1 MAFAKFT
8 KLVIKKN
15 VTTPINIATGIEK
28 ADKLVIARAKLLLI
42 IEPISV
48 VTKHVLLIQKQ
59 ASSLLQ

>member
-28 ADKLVIARAKLLLI
+28 VDKLVTARAKLLLI